1 MRYVHDERVILT
13 LDAGGT
19 NFVFSALQGGKEIV
33 KQVCLPSNA
42 NNLDKCLA
50 GLVKG
55 FTEVLQQL
63 EVDPVAISF
72 AFPGPADYP
81 RGIIG
86 GELTNMTAF
95 RGGVALGPF
104 LEARFG
110 IPVFINNDGDLF
122 AYGEA
127 LLGILPEINRKLAKK
142 GSVKRFKNLLG
153 LTLGTGFGAGI
164 VIKGELLIGDN
175 ASAGEIYIN
184 RNPKYNEFI
193 VEDSVSIR
201 AINRVYGEISGD
213 TSHLFSP
220 KEVFEIAEGLRQ
232 GNTEA
237 AIKSFEELGNIAG
250 DAVANIVAIVD
261 GLIVVGGGLAGA
273 NKYILPAMV
282 KQMNSTIKMMDG
294 GSLSRIPIKV
304 YNLEDENQL
313 EEFLNGS
320 AVKINV
326 PDSNKVVDYDMV
338 KRTGIVMSKVGTSKA
353 IMMGAYAFALNE
365 MDKEVV
371 ELVK

>member
-19 NFVFSALQGGKEIV
+19 NFVFSALQGGNEIV

-42 NNLDKCLA
+42 NDLEKCLNGIEA
-50 GLVKG
+50 GFK
-55 FTEVLQQL
+55 EVLQQL
-63 EVDPVAISF
+63 NTEPAAISF

-86 GELTNMTAF
+86 GELTNMPAF

-104 LEARFG
+104 LEAKFNL
-110 IPVFINNDGDLF
+110 PVFINNDGDLF
-122 AYGEA
+122 TYGEA
-127 LLGILPEINRKLAKK
+127 LLGILPEINRKLAKR
-142 GSVKRFKNLLG
+142 GSVKRYKNLLG

-164 VIKGELLIGDN
+164 VIKDELLIGDN

-184 RNPKYNEFI
+184 RNPKHNEFI

-213 TSHLFSP
+213 KSHTFSP
-220 KEVFEIAEGLRQ
+220 KEVFEIAEGIRE
-232 GNTEA
+232 GNQEA
-237 AIKSFEELGNIAG
+237 ARKAFEELGTIAG
-250 DAVANIVAIVD
+250 DAVANIIAIVD
-261 GLIVVGGGLAGA
+261 GLIVIGGGLTGA
-273 NKYILPAMV
+273 SKYIIPAMV

-294 GSLSRIPIKV
+294 GSLNRIPIKV
-304 YNLEDENQL
+304 YNLEDNQQL
-313 EEFLNGS
+313 EEFLNGA

-326 PDSNKVVDYDMV
+326 PDSTKIVDYDMV
-338 KRTGIVMSKVGTSKA
+338 KRTGIVLSKVGTSKA

-365 MDKEVV
+365 MDKEVA
-371 ELVK
+371 EFVK